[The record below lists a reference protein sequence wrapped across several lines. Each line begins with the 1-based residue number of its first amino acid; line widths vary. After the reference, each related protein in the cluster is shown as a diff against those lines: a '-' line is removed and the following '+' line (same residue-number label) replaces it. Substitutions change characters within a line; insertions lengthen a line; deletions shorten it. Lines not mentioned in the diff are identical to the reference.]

1 MILNTSSVKEANL
14 TQKVIKYETFLSH
27 QMINKI
33 KTQDLKMF
41 ESEVKEVCKQQQSV
55 ESCKSEDKRFGIS
68 RFLQDIKKQTKLNL
82 LKEKLRQKT
91 SEDEKNCLSPRYHFA
106 LNNPEDRSASPT
118 NSKFKYLFDLQRKRK
133 ILDKQLKLKGTI
145 MKSSLIEMMEKM
157 ESINFPRAL

>member
-1 MILNTSSVKEANL
+1 MDHFRGSSLPDKIKHLATQKMRARTLRNSMILNTSSVKEANL

-68 RFLQDIKKQTKLNL
+68 RFL
-82 LKEKLRQKT
+82 
-91 SEDEKNCLSPRYHFA
+91 
-106 LNNPEDRSASPT
+106 
-118 NSKFKYLFDLQRKRK
+118 
-133 ILDKQLKLKGTI
+133 
-145 MKSSLIEMMEKM
+145 
-157 ESINFPRAL
+157 